1 MYVVVGDVVVE
12 VTITKINGHTRVD
25 TGGVEHV
32 EGVAVHINVCDL
44 TTMETHHMELNGWR
58 ISSMN
63 QGFMPSFKQKKIPSY
78 MN

>member
-1 MYVVVGDVVVE
+1 MYVVVE

-44 TTMETHHMELNGWR
+44 TAIGTHPMELIGWR
-58 ISSMN
+58 ISSMD
-63 QGFMPSFKQKKIPSY
+63 QGFMPSFQQNKRPGY

>member
-1 MYVVVGDVVVE
+1 MAGDVVVE

-25 TGGVEHV
+25 TEDVEHV
-32 EGVAVHINVCDL
+32 GDVAVQINVCDL
-44 TTMETHHMELNGWR
+44 TTMETHPMELIGWR

-63 QGFMPSFKQKKIPSY
+63 QGFMPSFQQNKRPGY